1 MGKAMFNEI
10 NKQELD
16 KVIDIIIEN
25 FKENEDKINDMNV
38 FPVPDGDT
46 GTNMLLTL
54 NSIKEELS
62 KLKDFSV
69 GNVLERASFGAL
81 MGARGNSGVILS
93 QILKGFFDIIT
104 KCDSLSLEVIKEAL
118 RSSRDLAY
126 DSVQDPTE
134 GTMLTTIKDICKF
147 VDDLTNHTGKIKLIE
162 LLDKIILEAEKS
174 VERTTFL
181 LPVLK
186 KADVVDAGAQ
196 GILDIL
202 IGARKA
208 MTDISSINGKL
219 ERTLVGSVGS
229 LSSGSGGSGNPGS
242 NSSENNNPDTNPEAD
257 ILKVGKESLEEVKR
271 SYEIKYTYCTEF
283 ILKGSGIDIERLR
296 ERIESFGDSA
306 LVVGNDSLVKIH
318 VHTNHPHKV
327 LRRALSEGTL
337 HDIQINNMKDQREE
351 VTGKAEAVG
360 KAETTEEKMEERRTL
375 IAVANGEGLEGIFKS
390 IGVDIIVSGGQSMN
404 PSTYDIV
411 KAINS
416 TEASEVVIFPNNKNI
431 ILTANQ
437 AKKIVKNKG
446 VYVVP
451 TRSIPAGISAIL
463 SYNPDSAMEENMC
476 GMEEAAKKVKDGEIT
491 QAVRDANLMVGEIK
505 KGEYIGLSSG
515 KVRVISDN
523 VVDATIDLIRDIAGS
538 TEEVITF
545 YTGKDA
551 APEDIES
558 IKKEIKKHF
567 PRMDIEIHK
576 GEQPLYPYIFSI
588 E

>member
-1 MGKAMFNEI
+1 MVNKI
-10 NKQELD
+10 NDRDLK

-25 FKENEDKINDMNV
+25 LKENEAKINDMNV

-54 NSIKEELS
+54 NSIREELS
-62 KLKDFSV
+62 KINDFSV
-69 GNVLERASFGAL
+69 KSVLEKASFGAL

-93 QILKGFFDIIT
+93 QILKGFFDIII
-104 KCDSLSLEVIKEAL
+104 KYDSVSIEVIREAL
-118 RSSRDLAY
+118 KSSRNLAY

-134 GTMLTTIKDICKF
+134 GTMLTTIKDICEF
-147 VDDLTNHTGKIKLIE
+147 VYDSTSDTDKIELTE
-162 LLDKIILEAEKS
+162 LLDKIILETEKS
-174 VERTTFL
+174 VERSTFL

-186 KADVVDAGAQ
+186 KAGVVDAGAQ

-202 IGARKA
+202 IGTKKA
-208 MTDISSINGKL
+208 LTEIGSINKKL
-219 ERTLVGSVGS
+219 ERSLIKVGESASFGS
-229 LSSGSGGSGNPGS
+229 DSGNSKSGNKLKSNNPGNGSGINLPDEDS
-242 NSSENNNPDTNPEAD
+242 NS
-257 ILKVGKESLEEVKR
+257 LKEVKR

-283 ILKGSGIDIERLR
+283 ILKGSGINIERLR

-306 LVVGNDSLVKIH
+306 LVVGNENLVKIH

-327 LRRALSEGTL
+327 LRRALHEGIL
-337 HDIQINNMKDQREE
+337 HDIQINNMEDQR
-351 VTGKAEAVG
+351 AEAAG
-360 KAETTEEKMEERRTL
+360 KEETAAEKAEERRTL
-375 IAVANGEGLEGIFKS
+375 ITVVNGEGLEGVFKS
-390 IGVDIIVSGGQSMN
+390 IGVDIIISGGQSMN

-416 TEASEVVIFPNNKNI
+416 TEASEVIIFPNNKNI

-437 AKKIVKNKG
+437 AKKIVRKKSI
-446 VYVVP
+446 YVIP

-463 SYNPDSAMEENMC
+463 RYNPYVGMEENISN
-476 GMEEAAKKVKDGEIT
+476 MEEAAKRTKDGEVT

-505 KGEYIGLSSG
+505 RGEYIGLSNG
-515 KVRVISDN
+515 KVRIISDN
-523 VVDATIDLIRDIAGS
+523 VVDATVDLIRDISDS

-545 YTGKDA
+545 YIGKDNK
-551 APEDIES
+551 PEDIEN
-558 IKKEIKKHF
+558 IKKKIKKFF
-567 PRMDIEIHK
+567 PRLDIEVHK

>member
-1 MGKAMFNEI
+1 MVNKI
-10 NKQELD
+10 NDRDLK
-16 KVIDIIIEN
+16 KVVDIIIEN
-25 FKENEDKINDMNV
+25 FKENEAKINDMNV

-54 NSIKEELS
+54 NSIREELS
-62 KLKDFSV
+62 KINDFSV
-69 GNVLERASFGAL
+69 KSVLEKASFGAL

-93 QILKGFFDIIT
+93 QILKGFFDIII
-104 KCDSLSLEVIKEAL
+104 KYDSVSIEVIREAL
-118 RSSRDLAY
+118 KSSRNLAY
-126 DSVQDPTE
+126 ESVQDPTE
-134 GTMLTTIKDICKF
+134 GTMLTAIKDICEF
-147 VDDLTNHTGKIKLIE
+147 VYDSTSDTDKIELTE

-186 KADVVDAGAQ
+186 KAGVVDAGAQ

-202 IGARKA
+202 VGTKKALTEIG
-208 MTDISSINGKL
+208 SINKRL
-219 ERTLVGSVGS
+219 ERSRIKVGESESSGPNS
-229 LSSGSGGSGNPGS
+229 SSSKSGNKSKGNNPGSGSGINLPGAES
-242 NSSENNNPDTNPEAD
+242 DS
-257 ILKVGKESLEEVKR
+257 LKEVKR

-283 ILKGSGIDIERLR
+283 ILKGSNIDIERLR

-306 LVVGNDSLVKIH
+306 LVVGNENVVKIH

-327 LRRALSEGTL
+327 LRRALHEGTL
-337 HDIQINNMKDQREE
+337 HDIQINNMEDQRNEAAGKEE
-351 VTGKAEAVG
+351 TVP
-360 KAETTEEKMEERRTL
+360 EKPEERRTL
-375 IAVANGEGLEGIFKS
+375 IAVVNGEGLEGVFKS

-416 TEASEVVIFPNNKNI
+416 TEASEVIIFPNNKNI

-437 AKKIVKNKG
+437 AKKIVRKKSI
-446 VYVVP
+446 YVIS
-451 TRSIPAGISAIL
+451 TRSIPAGISAVL
-463 SYNPDSAMEENMC
+463 RYNPDAGMEENISN
-476 GMEEAAKKVKDGEIT
+476 MEEAANKTKDGEVT
-491 QAVRDANLMVGEIK
+491 RAVRDANLMVGEIK
-505 KGEYIGLSSG
+505 RGEYIGLSNG

-523 VVDATIDLIRDIAGS
+523 VVDATVDLIRDISDS

-545 YTGKDA
+545 YTGKDNKS
-551 APEDIES
+551 EDTES
-558 IKKEIKKHF
+558 IKKKIKKYF
-567 PRMDIEIHK
+567 PRLDIEVHK